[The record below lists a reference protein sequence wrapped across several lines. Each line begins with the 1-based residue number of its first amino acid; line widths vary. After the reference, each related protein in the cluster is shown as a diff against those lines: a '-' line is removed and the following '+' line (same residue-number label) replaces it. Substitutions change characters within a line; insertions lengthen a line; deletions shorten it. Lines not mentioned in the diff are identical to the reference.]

1 MDPAASAAATLAA
14 ASGLKKQPKVRKPA
28 KDLTPDKRRKESE
41 KRAGRRV
48 AVRNRQ
54 KMAQLAEECRQET
67 KRFLAAQALAN
78 SEEQMGKAIVHA
90 IKMMKHEA
98 INMAFGGIA

>member
-1 MDPAASAAATLAA
+1 
-14 ASGLKKQPKVRKPA
+14 
-28 KDLTPDKRRKESE
+28 
-41 KRAGRRV
+41 
-48 AVRNRQ
+48 
-54 KMAQLAEECRQET
+54 MAQLAEECRQET